1 MGYYCWCCLEKPIR
15 IARQKPLLYK
25 FDIHQS
31 LESFA
36 NISPKHILLNSNVIC
51 SNIFNFSTFTQ
62 DCGLPLNFKYIL
74 AEASWWLSKKSR
86 IYVRVL
92 CQFILIESMGWQRG
106 GCAPPWFSA
115 VPEATH
121 EARALKGHHV
131 SSKRPS
137 RVWGRD
143 GCWEE

>member
-1 MGYYCWCCLEKPIR
+1 MIDILVHYGTVSTLKGNLTVNLITGYGYYCWCCLEKPIR

-51 SNIFNFSTFTQ
+51 SNIFNFSTLTQ

-74 AEASWWLSKKSR
+74 
-86 IYVRVL
+86 V
-92 CQFILIESMGWQRG
+92 
-106 GCAPPWFSA
+106 
-115 VPEATH
+115 
-121 EARALKGHHV
+121 
-131 SSKRPS
+131 
-137 RVWGRD
+137 
-143 GCWEE
+143 